1 MPRPA
6 MSLAVSTDSIGAAD
20 AGAMKMEST
29 RAILLP
35 KPVRATKVGSPGS
48 ELLSDCR
55 WRLL

>member
-1 MPRPA
+1 

-55 WRLL
+55 GARAPL